1 MAMALQKVHGEHI
14 GHINV
19 KSTKYIAVTKTSK
32 NSGGDFDA
40 V

>member
-19 KSTKYIAVTKTSK
+19 KSTKYIAVTKKSK